1 MRHGGPPRG
10 GRAGGTQRR
19 HGGGRGDRS
28 RGGPPEIGVVTVIR
42 IDEDGTAHA
51 SLARDGGDDGPKIR
65 INPDS
70 KGAGRLRQG
79 ARVLVRTRKSSKG
92 MFDADIIRVLETAH
106 GRLFGTVIEGRDGY
120 MLESAGKGR
129 KQPISLETS
138 GAAPC
143 GPGDIVEAEL
153 TGSTERA
160 SRRARVIDNLGP
172 IDAPG
177 ALCALA
183 IAEHE
188 IPHVFEDEVIAETY
202 GMEVPPA
209 KGREDL
215 RDLGFVT
222 IDGADA
228 RDFDDAVF
236 AEPAKAGGWRI
247 MVAIADVAHYV
258 RPGTALDAEARKRGN
273 SVYLPGRV
281 VPMLPEA
288 LSNGL
293 CSLNPDEPRAAM
305 VADIALDKQG
315 NITSSRF
322 TRALIRSQARL
333 TYEAVQSHF
342 DGGAPGQGVGAAAPL
357 VDRLASA
364 WRALDAARQKREP
377 LALDLAEA
385 RVVFD
390 DDARPVRIAKTRQ
403 SDSQRLIEDYMIAAN
418 VAAATTLAD
427 ALRPCVFR
435 VHDQPDAKKI
445 EGLRELAGA
454 VGSHLAKGR
463 RLDPRQF
470 NTILNHVKDSD
481 DALMVNEAVLRCQ
494 ARAEYTTKNIGH
506 FGLALARY
514 AHFTSPIRRYADLVV
529 HRALID
535 LGHAKGRATD
545 GLDGLDA
552 PAIEEICKH
561 ISDTERRAASAERRT
576 VDRIAATL
584 MQGSCGTMV
593 EGTIAGVTGAGLFVE
608 LDETSAQGFLP
619 MRSLPPGRYT
629 ADRHG
634 MRLTRGRGGPS
645 LAIGDRVDVLVLEA
659 SPVSGGVLLSYG
671 GDSKQ
676 PGAPSKGKGAGPARR
691 STANPPGPQGRSR
704 NRTGN
709 RGRRDDPAHAL
720 ADCPP
725 IRA

>member
-19 HGGGRGDRS
+19 HGGGRGDRPRGG

-79 ARVLVRTRKSSKG
+79 TRVLVRTRKSSKG

-305 VADIALDKQG
+305 VADIALDKEG

-454 VGSHLAKGR
+454 VGSHLEKGR

-676 PGAPSKGKGAGPARR
+676 PGAPSKGKGAGPGPKKHGKPSRAARKKQKSDR
-691 STANPPGPQGRSR
+691 KSRPSGRS
-704 NRTGN
+704 G
-709 RGRRDDPAHAL
+709 A
-720 ADCPP
+720 
-725 IRA
+725 RAR